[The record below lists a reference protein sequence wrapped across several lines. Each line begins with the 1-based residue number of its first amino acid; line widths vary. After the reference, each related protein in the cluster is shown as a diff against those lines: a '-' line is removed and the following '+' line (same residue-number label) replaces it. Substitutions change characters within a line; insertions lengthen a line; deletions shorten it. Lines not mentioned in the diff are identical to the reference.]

1 MKKQY
6 IEPSI
11 KVKEIEAESLL
22 NGESLPVNEGG
33 TPVTDPE
40 EVEAKPMYGDF
51 NVWEK

>member
-22 NGESLPVNEGG
+22 AGESLDVNENG
-33 TPVTDPE
+33 TPIENPDE
-40 EVEAKPMYGDF
+40 IEAKPMYGDF